1 MTSSGQLFI
10 LSAPSGAGKTT
21 ILKEV
26 MADLERLTFSVSHT
40 TRQPRK
46 NEQDGV
52 DYHFVSVDLFKE
64 MCNRGSFLEWAEV
77 HGNYYGT
84 SRSAVQQQ
92 LEQGLD
98 VILDIDIQGAAIIA
112 DDPSVHAVTIFV
124 APPTVAEL
132 ERRLRGRGTDSDDTI
147 AVRLGNA
154 AKEMAAADKYDYLVI
169 NDVLE
174 EAVMTLKS
182 VIIAERS
189 REHRLLS
196 GAAIDLKGE
205 R

>member
-40 TRQPRK
+40 TRKPRK
-46 NEQDGV
+46 NEEDGM
-52 DYHFVSVDLFKE
+52 DYHFVPVDLFKE
-64 MCNRGSFLEWAEV
+64 MCAEGSFLEWAEV

-112 DDPSVHAVTIFV
+112 ADPSVQAVTIFV
-124 APPTVAEL
+124 APPSVAEL
-132 ERRLRGRGTDSDDTI
+132 ERRLRGRGTDNDETI

-154 AKEMAAADKYDYLVI
+154 AKEMAAADVYDYLVV
-169 NDVLE
+169 NDVLD
-174 EAVMTLKS
+174 EAVLTLKS
-182 VIIAERS
+182 VLIAERS
-189 REHRLLS
+189 RGHRLPS
-196 GAAIDLKGE
+196 GAAIDLKGAQ
-205 R
+205 